1 MTFVTVDDILSCGLH
16 VHRIQAVEGLEEKTA
31 VAHALVVKIDVDG
44 HAGACLLRGGVGLLL
59 AQLRRL

>member
-1 MTFVTVDDILSCGLH
+1 
-16 VHRIQAVEGLEEKTA
+16 
-31 VAHALVVKIDVDG
+31 VVKIDVDG